1 MRRSFVVVHAF
12 AVYLEAACLRL
23 QKGNANLVAK
33 LTWNGAA
40 RIPEAER
47 IRERAAL
54 LREGLPE
61 PPAALAFPAEELKT
75 DSGRMLLVE
84 PIDWLAIGSRIDSWS
99 TPAAW
104 CVFAR

>member
-1 MRRSFVVVHAF
+1 V
-12 AVYLEAACLRL
+12 CLLL

-47 IRERAAL
+47 IRERAAS
-54 LREGLPE
+54 LRAGLPD
-61 PPAALAFPAEELKT
+61 PPAALSLPVEELTT

-84 PIDWLAIGSRIDSWS
+84 PIDWLAIGSRIDTWS
-99 TPAAW
+99 TPDAW
-104 CVFAR
+104 SVFAR